1 MSSHSSNRDAAVDV
15 SAGSSALPFWMAQL
29 RGLTTWPSWRKDI
42 PQLRMTVAEDCINSM
57 DLLRCLTGKNTNRY
71 IRKPSRGTFCF
82 ISELLPVGKS
92 QPWSLG
98 VASLSLRNAA
108 RVVTGRFPASWCRNG
123 ASIGMLRGFGWSVG
137 FKRSGWGFDQ
147 FFLSTKKK
155 AAVQTKWVWRPAFAT
170 WRIFNGILMAH
181 GDLNQ
186 VIWVGFM
193 GLPPQPRK
201 GPIITYT

>member
-155 AAVQTKWVWRPAFAT
+155 LLCKPNGFDTQHLPLGASSMVFWWHTETWTKSFELGSWGF
-170 WRIFNGILMAH
+170 L
-181 GDLNQ
+181 LNLAK
-186 VIWVGFM
+186 
-193 GLPPQPRK
+193 GLS
-201 GPIITYT
+201 